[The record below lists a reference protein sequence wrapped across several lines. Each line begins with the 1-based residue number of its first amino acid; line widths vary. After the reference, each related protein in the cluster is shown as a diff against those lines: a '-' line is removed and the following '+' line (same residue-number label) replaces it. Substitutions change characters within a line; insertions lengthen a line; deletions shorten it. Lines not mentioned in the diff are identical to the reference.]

1 MVHVYLF
8 STRVTKSFAFW
19 RNFAIILIIE
29 THALKMGHK
38 INLLKKINSAGLV
51 NFIQAVCFEM
61 NQTVSTLEKNVFFK
75 NYFFLNCKGI

>member
-1 MVHVYLF
+1 MG
-8 STRVTKSFAFW
+8 FAFW

-51 NFIQAVCFEM
+51 NFIQAVCFGNE
-61 NQTVSTLEKNVFFK
+61 S
-75 NYFFLNCKGI
+75 NCFYS